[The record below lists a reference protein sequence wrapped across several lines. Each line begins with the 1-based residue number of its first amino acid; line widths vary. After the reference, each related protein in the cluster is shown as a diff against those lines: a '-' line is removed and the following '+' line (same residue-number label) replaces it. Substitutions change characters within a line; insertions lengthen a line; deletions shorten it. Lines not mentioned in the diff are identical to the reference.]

1 MNKVTEQKTGRAKM
15 NDPMFNEVL
24 IITSSFIAVM
34 IVLVVSV
41 LTLEKA
47 GWP

>member
-1 MNKVTEQKTGRAKM
+1 M
-15 NDPMFNEVL
+15 NDPMLNEVL
-24 IITSSFIAVM
+24 IITSSFIAILV
-34 IVLVVSV
+34 VLVVSV

>member
-1 MNKVTEQKTGRAKM
+1 M
-15 NDPMFNEVL
+15 NDPMLNEVL
-24 IITSSFIAVM
+24 IITSAIVAIMV
-34 IVLVVSV
+34 VLVVSV